1 MMKDTGTIL
10 IRLSPDTAEIS
21 VEQEQNGI
29 ISRKNLTPE
38 TLAMCFLGSRFDDT
52 EHSTGLLPSNCIA
65 ATMTASGIRYFIRY
79 PHRSADISY
88 YGTEYTDFPLP
99 QLVFSM
105 RYDPETHKAMDIRLC
120 VVKDE
125 HLTPDT
131 PTYHYPFSNVYGDKR
146 ICLGNN
152 ALPQYKDPTK
162 IGGLAYHILH
172 MPNNNDMYKSQ
183 HNKLGL
189 EYRELLEYLK
199 DKDPACY
206 YSEILV
212 PDGKTLKHFIGGK

>member
-1 MMKDTGTIL
+1 MKIDLHRFAEKLKGMEAEDTVHGKEEVLPYLYNHI
-10 IRLSPDTAEIS
+10 LSPLLSGRLVRYGDID
-21 VEQEQNGI
+21 
-29 ISRKNLTPE
+29 
-38 TLAMCFLGSRFDDT
+38 FDAFEADDLRVL
-52 EHSTGLLPSNCIA
+52 S
-65 ATMTASGIRYFIRY
+65 YY
-79 PHRSADISY
+79 PHRRADISY
-88 YGTEYTDFPLP
+88 YSTEYTDFPLP

-105 RYDPETHKAMDIRLC
+105 RYDPDTHKATDIRLC

-131 PTYHYPFSNVYGDKR
+131 PTYYYPFSNVYGDKR

-152 ALPQYKDPTK
+152 ALPQYKDPTR

-172 MPNNNDMYKSQ
+172 MPNNNDMFKPQ
-183 HNKLGL
+183 HNKLEL